1 MSLNFKTPMLHQ
13 DYNFSS
19 SQLMFEG
26 WTGWTWVLGLGQSLL
41 NYVGV
46 VLILLALRHVSPT
59 QNKVIRS
66 FQVVASYT
74 LQVELLTWHRRP
86 PCAAPGDPVRH
97 AAARLGL
104 RGCGAHHGRRHG
116 QRHRDRGH
124 GEVQGQAAVHL
135 TFSSHAVYLSTS
147 LSFIFLQQFTVVDI
161 VHRYTFINEQY
172 ISIYMFHSCTTH

>member
-124 GEVQGQAAVHL
+124 GAVQGQAAVHL
-135 TFSSHAVYLSTS
+135 TFSSHAVYLGNPSKKNVENST
-147 LSFIFLQQFTVVDI
+147 FHIPTPPHTPVKKCGKF
-161 VHRYTFINEQY
+161 
-172 ISIYMFHSCTTH
+172 SIKKKKNLA

>member
-1 MSLNFKTPMLHQ
+1 MSECHLISEHPCLLQK

-124 GEVQGQAAVHL
+124 GEVQGQAALHL

-147 LSFIFLQQFTVVDI
+147 LSFIFYTTV
-161 VHRYTFINEQY
+161 YN
-172 ISIYMFHSCTTH
+172 S

>member
-1 MSLNFKTPMLHQ
+1 MLHQ

-124 GEVQGQAAVHL
+124 GEVQGQAALHL
-135 TFSSHAVYLSTS
+135 TFSHAVYLSTS
-147 LSFIFLQQFTVVDI
+147 LSFILFYNSLQ
-161 VHRYTFINEQY
+161 
-172 ISIYMFHSCTTH
+172 